1 MSSSLRMGLPA
12 RPNEGRAQRLA
23 DAKSMGGL
31 PRPVNRSTKY
41 QGEPGSSS
49 IDRTPSQ
56 TSTSRIP
63 SRVPQPTST
72 RPQPRPQA
80 TPKLSSARQSTSWG
94 SESTNASATS
104 NSHTQSGSSSSAS
117 TRSYESSQRPPRNV
131 LRRKESLVSQTP
143 ATAFQEH
150 QIMEPL
156 RPAARFDEPVDAS
169 PYTAFVQQSDYQTA
183 EVDLMQSPEPMEG
196 LTQSPVIY
204 PELDRYRNYRAYNPP
219 SDAYADIPYKLS
231 THDLP
236 PPTPVSLPFSGSS
249 SQLSASPSTK
259 FSGSPGPGWYSR
271 ETTPTSISS
280 HSPGI
285 TIPNRA
291 NVFKDRQFS
300 PNQTRPPVSRWISG
314 NETDAV
320 DPQGLAAV
328 RESLNSSSS
337 SSTVKDGDRNNKEKK
352 QKRRLP
358 PPPPSPPPRKSSQGF
373 RRDSEDG
380 DEALQTP
387 PRKSNVKPPSTSRNT
402 SNIPS
407 LPRAV
412 TSPNK
417 PPIAPRRPSRDG
429 TPDFQSQLRSP
440 VRIIHSNLSSSSL
453 PGERR
458 GSTSEGVQTHSK
470 TRNASTSQLPSSREI
485 SSAPKPI
492 NIPAKGKT
500 RADTTD
506 SLKPSSAPI
515 SSGSSFRFP
524 FFGLGRKKAAQS
536 GADSNAQSTKK
547 EADKR
552 PKIARKGPVAGT
564 GHEGYGRVGNIRRR
578 SGSGSHSRTVS
589 DHQTSQDSLG
599 SADSFFADRMNPVV
613 IAGGEII
620 ENRNTSSELSRTES
634 NQSLALSQK
643 SFDSVSGPGDAT
655 ISRPDV
661 PNSLRVPRLGPR
673 SRRPSESSDSDSG
686 SVRPTLAYR
695 RSAHKLRVSP
705 DSPISLP
712 QLIITSAMAPSP
724 MTSFDTSIMS
734 DESFG
739 ELQHEISHES
749 DAGFGASKRP
759 VKRSRSPRKWN
770 LFGRSQSP
778 AKKADSKPPAL
789 EPVQN
794 KSVAFYAMLDSPEK
808 DNSEATDIRDI
819 LRTAEVFT
827 QSSTSLVLEPPSPK
841 AAYGDLPLPAPA
853 FMSDYDTGLPP
864 AGASSSLSSGRPSRL
879 KQVGRIPRV
888 VSHRHDPPLS
898 PHSFSRPFRRS
909 MTLSP
914 QDSVDLDPNFVATGL
929 ETPIEPP
936 SEPAINALTTDEVMS
951 IASLAESAAKNYPA
965 SGSQEREFIR
975 FSPRKNSEC
984 TVGTSS
990 SSGAC
995 SFNGSTAVIPQ
1006 PNNPPTE
1013 DEIWDEY
1020 NDLLGEGEDNAIRV
1034 SSSIILPR
1042 AAPFPLSPHKAN
1054 ALRDKPMES
1063 PTIIMDGRQ
1072 QSTYSL
1078 APTNSSCYSA
1088 DMTERIRAAFQPHD
1102 SPEVPSEEFPAQ
1114 EEESE
1119 SLPSERRASDKM
1131 VRHSLSPVPE
1141 RNSDSSFGSA
1151 ADDGSPLSQVNLRV
1165 GSMTVSKWLTFG
1177 HVLFSDVRHEL
1188 INKTGS
1194 LQRHGVLVID
1204 GLGNDDW
1211 SFYAA
1216 ETYPQASFF
1225 NLSPRAPLPAEFRN
1239 SSSSFPLSPPNH
1251 HQIQYTSALDK
1262 FPFAPQ
1268 SFTAVVYRFP
1278 IAAPESHYRN
1288 ILSEARRVLKPGG
1301 YLELSILDFD
1311 LNNMGQLGRRA
1322 VRQLKER
1329 IHESDCEM
1337 NLASTADLIVRH
1349 IGKAGFSNIRA
1360 ARVGVPVAS
1369 PISKANA
1376 GVHVSDEKIGT
1387 EKKTKKS
1394 QPSLSEMMSDNSSTA
1409 DESITKMVA
1418 RVGRWWYT
1426 RCYETAI
1433 DPTATATIW
1442 NDKQLLKEC
1451 EQLGTS
1457 LKLMVC
1463 CSRAPDRVSSI

>member
-31 PRPVNRSTKY
+31 PRPVNRSTKS

-56 TSTSRIP
+56 TSASRIP

-131 LRRKESLVSQTP
+131 LRRKKSLVSQTP
-143 ATAFQEH
+143 AKVFQEH
-150 QIMEPL
+150 QTMEPL

-387 PRKSNVKPPSTSRNT
+387 PRKPNVKPPSTSRNT

-470 TRNASTSQLPSSREI
+470 TRNASTSQLPTSREI

-506 SLKPSSAPI
+506 SLKSSSAPT

-712 QLIITSAMAPSP
+712 QPIITSARAPSP

-739 ELQHEISHES
+739 GGSYSARSLMRAMPASELQ
-749 DAGFGASKRP
+749 R
-759 VKRSRSPRKWN
+759 
-770 LFGRSQSP
+770 GR
-778 AKKADSKPPAL
+778 
-789 EPVQN
+789 
-794 KSVAFYAMLDSPEK
+794 
-808 DNSEATDIRDI
+808 
-819 LRTAEVFT
+819 
-827 QSSTSLVLEPPSPK
+827 
-841 AAYGDLPLPAPA
+841 
-853 FMSDYDTGLPP
+853 
-864 AGASSSLSSGRPSRL
+864 
-879 KQVGRIPRV
+879 
-888 VSHRHDPPLS
+888 
-898 PHSFSRPFRRS
+898 
-909 MTLSP
+909 
-914 QDSVDLDPNFVATGL
+914 
-929 ETPIEPP
+929 
-936 SEPAINALTTDEVMS
+936 
-951 IASLAESAAKNYPA
+951 
-965 SGSQEREFIR
+965 
-975 FSPRKNSEC
+975 
-984 TVGTSS
+984 
-990 SSGAC
+990 
-995 SFNGSTAVIPQ
+995 
-1006 PNNPPTE
+1006 
-1013 DEIWDEY
+1013 
-1020 NDLLGEGEDNAIRV
+1020 
-1034 SSSIILPR
+1034 
-1042 AAPFPLSPHKAN
+1042 
-1054 ALRDKPMES
+1054 
-1063 PTIIMDGRQ
+1063 
-1072 QSTYSL
+1072 
-1078 APTNSSCYSA
+1078 
-1088 DMTERIRAAFQPHD
+1088 
-1102 SPEVPSEEFPAQ
+1102 
-1114 EEESE
+1114 
-1119 SLPSERRASDKM
+1119 
-1131 VRHSLSPVPE
+1131 
-1141 RNSDSSFGSA
+1141 
-1151 ADDGSPLSQVNLRV
+1151 
-1165 GSMTVSKWLTFG
+1165 
-1177 HVLFSDVRHEL
+1177 
-1188 INKTGS
+1188 
-1194 LQRHGVLVID
+1194 
-1204 GLGNDDW
+1204 
-1211 SFYAA
+1211 
-1216 ETYPQASFF
+1216 
-1225 NLSPRAPLPAEFRN
+1225 
-1239 SSSSFPLSPPNH
+1239 
-1251 HQIQYTSALDK
+1251 
-1262 FPFAPQ
+1262 
-1268 SFTAVVYRFP
+1268 
-1278 IAAPESHYRN
+1278 
-1288 ILSEARRVLKPGG
+1288 
-1301 YLELSILDFD
+1301 
-1311 LNNMGQLGRRA
+1311 
-1322 VRQLKER
+1322 
-1329 IHESDCEM
+1329 
-1337 NLASTADLIVRH
+1337 
-1349 IGKAGFSNIRA
+1349 
-1360 ARVGVPVAS
+1360 
-1369 PISKANA
+1369 
-1376 GVHVSDEKIGT
+1376 
-1387 EKKTKKS
+1387 
-1394 QPSLSEMMSDNSSTA
+1394 
-1409 DESITKMVA
+1409 
-1418 RVGRWWYT
+1418 
-1426 RCYETAI
+1426 
-1433 DPTATATIW
+1433 
-1442 NDKQLLKEC
+1442 
-1451 EQLGTS
+1451 
-1457 LKLMVC
+1457 
-1463 CSRAPDRVSSI
+1463 